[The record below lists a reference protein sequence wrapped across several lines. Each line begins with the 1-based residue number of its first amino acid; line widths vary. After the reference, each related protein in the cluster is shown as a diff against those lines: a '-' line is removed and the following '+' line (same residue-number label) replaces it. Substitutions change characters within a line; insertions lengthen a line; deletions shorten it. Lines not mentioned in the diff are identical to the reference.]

1 MNISK
6 ETKIVKVLAPT
17 ATGTSTI
24 NTSVVDM
31 QGYDGVIFLG
41 SIGSAAANN
50 GMKVQQG
57 AISDGS
63 AAADLAG
70 SLAGGA
76 SKTDLL
82 VEVTKPQKRYVRA
95 AVVRGTT
102 TTIDCVWAILY
113 RGIKQPVDNS
123 GAAVAQKLLVAPIE
137 GTA

>member
-6 ETKIVKVLAPT
+6 ETKIVKVLGPT
-17 ATGTSTI
+17 ATGTTTI

-41 SIGSAAANN
+41 SIGTAAANN
-50 GMKVQQG
+50 GMKAQQG
-57 AISDGS
+57 AQSNLSD
-63 AAADLAG
+63 AADLAG

-76 SKTDLL
+76 SATDLL

-113 RGIKQPVDNS
+113 RGVKQPVDNS
-123 GAAVAQKLLVAPIE
+123 GAAVAQKLLVSPSE